1 MSSTGNVAA
10 AGPAQSQNYTDAYSR
25 ASSSTLPAQPQLQL
39 PQQPSRNNPIN
50 LAQSQ
55 LGVVPPAV
63 TAPLQVG
70 ESPNA
75 NSATQSVNLPTEP
88 IADNGSISAPQ
99 QPASNTLNMRDSDN
113 SGEVSIK
120 LR

>member
-1 MSSTGNVAA
+1 
-10 AGPAQSQNYTDAYSR
+10 
-25 ASSSTLPAQPQLQL
+25 
-39 PQQPSRNNPIN
+39 

-63 TAPLQVG
+63 TVPPQVG
-70 ESPNA
+70 ESPNV
-75 NSATQSVNLPTEP
+75 NSATQSVNLPT
-88 IADNGSISAPQ
+88 ADNGPISAPQ
-99 QPASNTLNMRDSDN
+99 QPASDTLNMRDSDN

>member
-1 MSSTGNVAA
+1 MPT
-10 AGPAQSQNYTDAYSR
+10 
-25 ASSSTLPAQPQLQL
+25 QPQLQKL

-55 LGVVPPAV
+55 LGAVPPAV

-70 ESPNA
+70 ESPNV
-75 NSATQSVNLPTEP
+75 NSATQSVNLSTEP
-88 IADNGSISAPQ
+88 IADNGPISVPQ

>member
-1 MSSTGNVAA
+1 MTGVQTCA
-10 AGPAQSQNYTDAYSR
+10 
-25 ASSSTLPAQPQLQL
+25 LPISLPQL
-39 PQQPSRNNPIN
+39 
-50 LAQSQ
+50 
-55 LGVVPPAV
+55 GTVPPAV
-63 TAPLQVG
+63 TVPPQVG

-88 IADNGSISAPQ
+88 IADNGSISTPQ
-99 QPASNTLNMRDSDN
+99 QPVSNTLNMRDSDN